1 MNDKSSMVEQQTV
14 ASALLGLGGW
24 LLFLWLAP
32 RSSGGL
38 LATIENL
45 LLFAI
50 LTIVPLACSLIAPSM
65 GHDNHFFQ
73 WAIRLQPLAALLALC
88 SFLLPVSPYAALL
101 TLPWLAFAGLM
112 GCAGLQHLRRG
123 GLAIV
128 YERCFV
134 AGLVYLPIGAIWLA
148 ISRFGWRPLNF
159 AAVIVLLTA
168 VHFHYA
174 GFALPTLTGLA
185 GKWLVQHK
193 LTWRFYRWIATGIIA
208 GTPLLAAGIT
218 ASPVIE
224 MAGVVILFVS
234 VVGLA
239 WLSGIVIARQL
250 RMHLAAWLLRI
261 SALSLTVALTFAL
274 LYGLGEYLGWPLVTL
289 PRMVQ
294 VHGWTNAFGS
304 IVAGLLGWKI
314 MQFEDRM
321 AIETRLVESLER

>member
-73 WAIRLQPLAALLALC
+73 WAIRLQPVAALMALC
-88 SFLLPVSPYAALL
+88 SFLLPVGPYAALL

-134 AGLVYLPIGAIWLA
+134 AGLVYQPIGAIWLA

-250 RMHLAAWLLRI
+250 SMHLAAWLLRI
-261 SALSLTVALTFAL
+261 SALSLLVALTFAL